1 MSAKVLAVSLG
12 CPSGIGPEV
21 AVAGVGSATDV
32 VLVGSELV
40 VRRAAKIVGARRP
53 IAIVSSPAEAAGRRE
68 LCVLPA
74 GPSLRV
80 ADAPFGKPTKRAGAA
95 QLAWVDAACDLV
107 ARGEAAALVTG
118 PVSKEAIARSGAP
131 GSRGFLG
138 HTEHLEA
145 RLAGGPGG
153 AHESVMCFWHPTMTT
168 ALVTTHLPLSAVP
181 EAVTADRVA
190 NALYWL
196 AKFMRDAGK
205 PRPRVAVTGL
215 NPHAGEGGLLG
226 REDARQIAP
235 GIRRGSARLGRAMIA
250 ARITGPLPAEHALRL
265 GAAGEVDAVLC
276 AYHDQATIAMKLLG
290 FGEAVN
296 VTLGLS
302 IVRTSVDHG
311 TGYDRAGK
319 GAASA
324 KGMESALALA
334 RKLVG

>member
-1 MSAKVLAVSLG
+1 MSGILAVSLG

-21 AVAGVGSATDV
+21 AVAGVGAARDV
-32 VLVGSELV
+32 VLVGSEAI
-40 VRRAAKIVGARRP
+40 VRRAAKVVGSRRP
-53 IAIVSSPAEAAGRRE
+53 IAVVASPEEARGRRE

-74 GPSLRV
+74 GPPIGPS
-80 ADAPFGKPTKRAGAA
+80 AAPFGRPTKLAGAA

-107 ARGEAAALVTG
+107 ARGEAGALVTG

-145 RLAGGPGG
+145 RLGGG
-153 AHESVMCFWHPTMTT
+153 ESVMCFWHPKMTT
-168 ALVTTHLPLSAVP
+168 ALVTTHLPLAAVP
-181 EAVTADRVA
+181 AAVTPARVA
-190 NALYWL
+190 RALYWL
-196 AKFMRDAGK
+196 ARFMRDAGK
-205 PRPRVAVTGL
+205 PRPTIAVTGL

-226 REDARQIAP
+226 REDAGRIAP
-235 GIRRGSARLGRAMIA
+235 GIRQGIARLARARVA
-250 ARITGPLPAEHALRL
+250 ARVTGPIPAEHALRL

-319 GAASA
+319 GTASPA
-324 KGMESALALA
+324 GMKVALGLA
-334 RKLVG
+334 RRLIG